1 MKYAWLALV
10 LASVLVVIITFGFE
24 GRRGRG
30 KNAPPGPPP
39 TGVALDDIQVGPAAT
54 FDNLTVFAITSR
66 RQVDVGPMTTL
77 DQALAKGDAEV
88 REVGAS
94 ATPPPTTPVG
104 LQRQGSMGGGPRV
117 NELVIE
123 NKGSTPI
130 YVLAGTVVKGGNQDR
145 QIGQDFIVLPKKT
158 ASVDA
163 FCVEHG
169 RWTGERDG
177 RATGGKFGTMSQLVT
192 SKIRAA
198 AQYKKD
204 QAEVWSN
211 VDLTNSAHGKSAPSH
226 TLMAT
231 LDDPE
236 IARQRETL
244 ANRVTSHFQS
254 IDPNDAVVGLAY
266 AVDGKVRAVRWFA
279 SHQVFE
285 LARTSLTNT
294 AAVDALTAK
303 ASQPAGGPQTAP
315 SNTSAA
321 QGPVTPPTPDDVVAF
336 VRDVQDKQVKE
347 ERDTLA
353 GNKNEYRESENAYGS
368 RTMLKSAPAAASAAK
383 PVPIS
388 SDFLAK

>member
-10 LASVLVVIITFGFE
+10 LASVLVVLITFGLE

-30 KNAPPGPPP
+30 KNAPPAPP
-39 TGVALDDIQVGPAAT
+39 GIALSGDDIEVGPAAT
-54 FDNLTVFAITSR
+54 FDNLTVFAITSK
-66 RQVDVGPMTTL
+66 RQLDVGPMTTL
-77 DQALAKGDAEV
+77 ELALAKGEAEV

-94 ATPPPTTPVG
+94 ATPPATTPVG
-104 LQRQGSMGGGPRV
+104 LRQQGSMREGPRV

-145 QIGQDFIVLPKKT
+145 QIGQDFIVEPKKT

-169 RWTGERDG
+169 RWTAEREG
-177 RATGGKFGTMSQLVT
+177 RSTGGKFGTMPQLVT

-204 QAEVWSN
+204 QGEVWSN
-211 VDLTNSAHGKSAPSH
+211 VDATNSAHGKSAPSH

-236 IARQRETL
+236 VARQREAL
-244 ANRVTSHFQS
+244 AAHVTAHFQS
-254 IDPNDAVVGLAY
+254 IDPNDGVVGLAY

-279 SHQVFE
+279 SHKVFE
-285 LARTSLTNT
+285 LVRPSLANT

-303 ASQPAGGPQTAP
+303 ASPTAEVPAP
-315 SNTSAA
+315 SPQPS
-321 QGPVTPPTPDDVVAF
+321 DVVAF
-336 VRDVQDKQVKE
+336 VREVQDKQVAE
-347 ERDTLA
+347 ERDTRA
-353 GNKNEYRESENAYGS
+353 GNKNEYKESANAYGS
-368 RTMLKSAPAAASAAK
+368 RTMLKSAPLAASAAPGK

>member
-10 LASVLVVIITFGFE
+10 LASVLVVVITFRVE

-30 KNAPPGPPP
+30 KNVPPSPPP
-39 TGVALDDIQVGPAAT
+39 TGVALSGDDVEVGPAAT

-66 RQVDVGPMTTL
+66 HQVDVGPMTTL
-77 DQALAKGDAEV
+77 DLALAKGDAEV

-94 ATPPPTTPVG
+94 ANPPPTTPVG
-104 LQRQGSMGGGPRV
+104 LQRQGYTGGGPRV

-145 QIGQDFIVLPKKT
+145 QIGQDFIVEPNKT
-158 ASVDA
+158 ANVDA

-169 RWTGERDG
+169 RWTGERNG
-177 RATGGKFGTMSQLVT
+177 RATGGKFGTMAQLTT

-204 QAEVWSN
+204 QSEVWSN
-211 VDLTNSAHGKSAPSH
+211 VDATNSAHGKSAPSH

-231 LDDPE
+231 LDDPDVV
-236 IARQRETL
+236 RRREAL
-244 ANRVTSHFQS
+244 AGRVTSHLQS
-254 IDPNDAVVGLAY
+254 IEPKDGVVGLAY

-285 LARTSLTNT
+285 LARPSLVNT
-294 AAVDALTAK
+294 AAVDALTAT
-303 ASQPAGGPQTAP
+303 AADPTPGGPKAAPGNTTA
-315 SNTSAA
+315 S
-321 QGPVTPPTPDDVVAF
+321 DVLAF
-336 VRDVQDKQVKE
+336 VREVQDKAVQE
-347 ERDTLA
+347 ERDTRA
-353 GNKNEYRESENAYGS
+353 GNKNEYKESPNAYGS
-368 RTMLKSAPAAASAAK
+368 RTMLKSAPAASAA
-383 PVPIS
+383 PVPLS

>member
-10 LASVLVVIITFGFE
+10 LASVLVVVLTFGLE

-30 KNAPPGPPP
+30 RKPPPSPTPPEVALTGDDIDVGPP
-39 TGVALDDIQVGPAAT
+39 AT
-54 FDNLTVFAITSR
+54 FENLTVFAITSR
-66 RQVDVGPMTTL
+66 HQIDVGPMTTL
-77 DQALAKGDAEV
+77 DGALARGEAEV
-88 REVGAS
+88 REVGA
-94 ATPPPTTPVG
+94 ATPPETSPVG
-104 LQRQGSMGGGPRV
+104 LREQRVGGRGGGPRV

-123 NKGSTPI
+123 NKGDTPI

-145 QIGQDFIVLPKKT
+145 QIGQDFIVDPRKT

-163 FCVEHG
+163 YCVEHG
-169 RWTGERDG
+169 RWTAERDG
-177 RATGGKFGTMSQLVT
+177 RSTGGKFGTLPQLTT

-204 QAEVWSN
+204 QGEVWSN
-211 VDLTNSAHGKSAPSH
+211 VDATNSAHGKSAPSR

-236 IARQRETL
+236 IARQREEL
-244 ANRVTSHFQS
+244 AARVTSHFQS
-254 IDPNDAVVGLAY
+254 IEPKERVVGLAY

-285 LARTSLTNT
+285 LARPSLTNT

-303 ASQPAGGPQTAP
+303 AAGSIAQVPPVQP
-315 SNTSAA
+315 S
-321 QGPVTPPTPDDVVAF
+321 DVVAF
-336 VRDVQDKQVKE
+336 VREVQDKQVKE
-347 ERDTLA
+347 ERETQA
-353 GNKNEYRESENAYGS
+353 ANKNEYKESEQAYGS
-368 RTMLKSAPAAASAAK
+368 RTMLKPAHAPAGAPKS
-383 PVPIS
+383 VPLS

>member
-10 LASVLVVIITFGFE
+10 LGSVLVVVVTFGLE

-30 KNAPPGPPP
+30 RRTPTPSPP
-39 TGVALDDIQVGPAAT
+39 GVALAGDDIEVGAPAT
-54 FDNLTVFAITSR
+54 FDNLTVFAIISR
-66 RQVDVGPMTTL
+66 HQIDVGPMTTL
-77 DQALAKGDAEV
+77 DLALAKGEAEV

-94 ATPPPTTPVG
+94 AANPPPTTPVG
-104 LQRQGSMGGGPRV
+104 HQRAGSMGGGPRV

-145 QIGQDFIVLPKKT
+145 QIGQDFIVEPKQT

-169 RWTGERDG
+169 RWTAERDG
-177 RATGGKFGTMSQLVT
+177 RSTGGKFGTMPQLVT

-204 QAEVWSN
+204 QGEVWSN
-211 VDLTNSAHGKSAPSH
+211 VDATNSAHGKSAPSR

-236 IARQRETL
+236 IARRREAL
-244 ANRVTSHFQS
+244 ASRITEKFQS
-254 IDPNDAVVGLAY
+254 IDPKESVVGFAY
-266 AVDGKVRAVRWFA
+266 AIDGKVRAVRWFA
-279 SHQVFE
+279 SHPIFE

-303 ASQPAGGPQTAP
+303 ASQPTTQGLVAAPQP
-315 SNTSAA
+315 S
-321 QGPVTPPTPDDVVAF
+321 DVVAF
-336 VRDVQDKQVKE
+336 MREVQESQVKE
-347 ERDTLA
+347 ERDTFA
-353 GNKNEYRESENAYGS
+353 GNKNEYKESAEGYGS
-368 RTMLKSAPAAASAAK
+368 RTMLKSAPAGPGAPKK